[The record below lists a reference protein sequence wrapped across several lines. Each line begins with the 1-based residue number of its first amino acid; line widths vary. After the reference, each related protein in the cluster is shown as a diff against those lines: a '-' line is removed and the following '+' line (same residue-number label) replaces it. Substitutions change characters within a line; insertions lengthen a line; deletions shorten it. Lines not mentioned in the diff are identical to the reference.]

1 MSFSATFGK
10 TKKKLSAS
18 TLRGVLADQ
27 EKASKLQNSATRRSK
42 KSGAGTSIESEK
54 ASKSLAVLTE
64 VIFLLNVKTGGGD
77 CYFKCEDSNA
87 KL

>member
-1 MSFSATFGK
+1 MSFSTVPGK
-10 TKKKLSAS
+10 AKGRLAAHKPG
-18 TLRGVLADQ
+18 TLQDQ